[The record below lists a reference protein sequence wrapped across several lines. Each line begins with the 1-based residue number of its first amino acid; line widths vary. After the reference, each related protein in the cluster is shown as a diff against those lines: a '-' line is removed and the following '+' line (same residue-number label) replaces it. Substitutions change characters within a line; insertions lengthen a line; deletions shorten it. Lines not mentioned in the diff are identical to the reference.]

1 MTETES
7 VMRRFLSALQARRW
21 LVLGVLG
28 LIFIAGCVAVR
39 GLPVEAVPDISPRQV
54 LVSVVAP
61 GLATEEVERLI
72 TFPIEASMA
81 GIPEMTDLRS
91 VSRSGVS
98 VVYLQFADDTD
109 INLDRARV
117 QERLQQARDAISVPG
132 ISVNIGPLATGLG
145 EIMQLQIKGDGYSL
159 MDLNRLMTWTV
170 APQLKLVSGVVD
182 VNVNGGAEQTFQVAL
197 DQARLLALGVSVDD
211 VFRAVDSNNSASGG
225 GWIEHGEEQQIVVGR
240 GLIGSLKDFGAVPV
254 RTNANGSAIFLRDV
268 GRISMGPRTRL
279 GAVTRDGQGEI
290 VIGVVMM
297 RMGASS
303 DATLAAINTALPD
316 ICRSLPKGVTLE
328 PYYVRSTLTDST
340 IRTVKEN
347 LVVGA
352 LLVISVLIVV
362 IGDWR
367 ASLVIA
373 SVIPFAL
380 VCAMTGMRWFGISAN
395 LLSLGAID
403 FGMIVDSSLVVVESL
418 MTHRARD
425 QASGQKTPLATLAIA
440 SASEV
445 LRPVSFGIL
454 VIVMV
459 YLPILTLQAIEG
471 KMFRPMA
478 QTVIM
483 ALLASL
489 FYCIVGVPVLAALV
503 MKSVGRHNDTRL
515 VAVLRRGY
523 GPLLNWCEHRPR
535 ILFGTT
541 TVIFAFSIW
550 VGLHL
555 GGEFIPSLGEGALT
569 VTTTRLPSI
578 SLPQALKE
586 VSIQERILRRF
597 PEVTAVVSNTGTS
610 AIPTDPMGANET
622 DSFIFLKPPSQWTTA
637 RTQEG
642 LVTAMSRVL
651 SDELPEV
658 AQSWSQPVQ
667 MRMDDLLSGVR
678 TQIAV
683 SIYGDDLATL
693 ARLGDRVA
701 AVLKAIPGA
710 ADVAPQGKGSVAFI
724 HIDIDRRQAARLGVS
739 QQELLNVVEAVGGHI
754 GKPVTVG
761 DALISTQVRYDPAQ
775 VGTPDQIA
783 RLRIRRADGRG
794 AVLLSEV
801 AKVTVQDGPPR
812 IGRDNIRRRLI
823 VQANVRGRD
832 LSSFV
837 TEAQKAVSTKVS
849 LPAGYRMVWAGQFQ
863 NLRSAMARLEVV
875 VPIAL
880 TLIFALLVAAL
891 NSIRLAGLV
900 FINLPI
906 AATGGILALSLRGLP
921 FSVSAGIGFIALFGV
936 AVLNGVVLVTAISSL
951 RLTGKSAARAAF
963 EAAEERFR
971 PVMATALV
979 ASLGFIPMAVSTSA
993 GAEVERPLATVVIGG
1008 LISSTLLTLLVLPSL
1023 YARVMKNYV
1032 S

>member
-1 MTETES
+1 MQA
-7 VMRRFLSALQARRW
+7 FLSALQSRRW
-21 LVLGVLG
+21 FVLGVLSF
-28 LIFIAGCVAVR
+28 IFIAACLMVR
-39 GLPVEAVPDISPRQV
+39 GLSVEAVPDISPQQV

-72 TFPIEASMA
+72 TFPIETSMA
-81 GIPEMTDLRS
+81 GIPDMTDLRS

-98 VVYLQFADDTD
+98 VVYVQFADDTD
-109 INLDRARV
+109 INLDRTRV
-117 QERLQQARDAISVPG
+117 EERIQQAKSLISVPG
-132 ISVNIGPLATGLG
+132 VSVNIGPLATGLG

-159 MDLNRLMTWTV
+159 MDLNRLMTWV
-170 APQLKLVSGVVD
+170 VVPQLKLVPGVVD
-182 VNVNGGAEQTFQVAL
+182 VNVNGGAEQTFQVSL
-197 DQARLLALGVSVDD
+197 DQSRLLALGVSVDD
-211 VFRAVDSNNSASGG
+211 VFRAVDGNNSAAGG

-240 GLIGSLKDFGAVPV
+240 GLIGSLDDFGSIPV
-254 RTNANGSAIFLRDV
+254 RTNSNGSAIFLRDV
-268 GRISMGPRTRL
+268 GQISMGPRTRL

-290 VIGVVMM
+290 VIGIVMM

-303 DATLAAINTALPD
+303 DATLAAIQAALPG
-316 ICRSLPKGVTLE
+316 IRHALPKGVTLE

-340 IRTVKEN
+340 IATVKEN
-347 LVVGA
+347 LVLGA
-352 LLVISVLIVV
+352 VLVLGVLIVV
-362 IGDWR
+362 IGDCR

-380 VCAMTGMRWFGISAN
+380 VCAMTGMRAFGISAN

-403 FGMIVDSSLVVVESL
+403 FGMIVDSSLVVVENL

-425 QASGQKTPLATLAIA
+425 HAKGQNTPLTTLAVS
-440 SASEV
+440 SAAEV

-454 VIVMV
+454 VIIMV

-503 MKSVGRHNDTRL
+503 MKSTGQHDDTRL
-515 VAVLRRGY
+515 VAALRRVY
-523 GPLLNWCEHRPR
+523 APLLNWCENWPR
-535 ILFGTT
+535 TLFGMTA
-541 TVIFAFSIW
+541 TVFAFSVW
-550 VGLHL
+550 LGLHL

-569 VTTTRLPSI
+569 VTTTRLPGI
-578 SLPQALKE
+578 SLPEALKE
-586 VSIQERILRRF
+586 VSLQERILLRF
-597 PEVTAVVSNTGTS
+597 PEVTSVVSNTGTA
-610 AIPTDPMGANET
+610 AIPTDPMGVNET
-622 DSFIFLKPPSQWTTA
+622 DSFIFLKPPSQWTSA
-637 RTQEG
+637 HTQEE

-651 SDELPEV
+651 SDELPGV
-658 AQSWSQPVQ
+658 QQSWSQPVQ

-693 ARLGDRVA
+693 VRLGDRVA
-701 AVLKAIPGA
+701 SVLKAIPGA
-710 ADVAPQGKGSVAFI
+710 ADVAPQGAGSVAFI
-724 HIDIDRRQAARLGVS
+724 HIDIDRKQAARLGVS

-754 GKPVTVG
+754 GRPVTVNN
-761 DALISTQVRYDPAQ
+761 ALITTQIRYDPAQ
-775 VGTPDQIA
+775 AGTPDQIA

-801 AKVTVQDGPPR
+801 AKITVQDGPPR
-812 IGRDNIRRRLI
+812 ISRDAISRRLI

-837 TEAQKAVSTKVS
+837 AEAQKAVSAKIH
-849 LPAGYRMVWAGQFQ
+849 LPAGYRIVWAGQFQ
-863 NLRSAMARLEVV
+863 NLRSAMARLEIV

-880 TLIFALLVAAL
+880 VLIFALLVVAL
-891 NSIRLAGLV
+891 NSVWLAGLV

-906 AATGGILALSLRGLP
+906 AATGGILALALRGLP

-936 AVLNGVVLVTAISSL
+936 AVLNGVVLVTAINSL
-951 RLTGKSAARAAF
+951 RQAGSSAIRAAF

-979 ASLGFIPMAVSTSA
+979 ASLGFIPMAVSNSA

-1023 YARVMKNYV
+1023 YARVMKNRIL
-1032 S
+1032 

>member
-1 MTETES
+1 M
-7 VMRRFLSALQARRW
+7 
-21 LVLGVLG
+21 
-28 LIFIAGCVAVR
+28 
-39 GLPVEAVPDISPRQV
+39 
-54 LVSVVAP
+54 
-61 GLATEEVERLI
+61 
-72 TFPIEASMA
+72 
-81 GIPEMTDLRS
+81 
-91 VSRSGVS
+91 
-98 VVYLQFADDTD
+98 
-109 INLDRARV
+109 
-117 QERLQQARDAISVPG
+117 
-132 ISVNIGPLATGLG
+132 
-145 EIMQLQIKGDGYSL
+145 
-159 MDLNRLMTWTV
+159 
-170 APQLKLVSGVVD
+170 
-182 VNVNGGAEQTFQVAL
+182 
-197 DQARLLALGVSVDD
+197 
-211 VFRAVDSNNSASGG
+211 
-225 GWIEHGEEQQIVVGR
+225 
-240 GLIGSLKDFGAVPV
+240 
-254 RTNANGSAIFLRDV
+254 
-268 GRISMGPRTRL
+268 
-279 GAVTRDGQGEI
+279 
-290 VIGVVMM
+290 
-297 RMGASS
+297 
-303 DATLAAINTALPD
+303 
-316 ICRSLPKGVTLE
+316 
-328 PYYVRSTLTDST
+328 
-340 IRTVKEN
+340 
-347 LVVGA
+347 
-352 LLVISVLIVV
+352 
-362 IGDWR
+362 
-367 ASLVIA
+367 
-373 SVIPFAL
+373 
-380 VCAMTGMRWFGISAN
+380 
-395 LLSLGAID
+395 
-403 FGMIVDSSLVVVESL
+403 
-418 MTHRARD
+418 
-425 QASGQKTPLATLAIA
+425 
-440 SASEV
+440 
-445 LRPVSFGIL
+445 
-454 VIVMV
+454 
-459 YLPILTLQAIEG
+459 
-471 KMFRPMA
+471 
-478 QTVIM
+478 
-483 ALLASL
+483 
-489 FYCIVGVPVLAALV
+489 
-503 MKSVGRHNDTRL
+503 
-515 VAVLRRGY
+515 
-523 GPLLNWCEHRPR
+523 
-535 ILFGTT
+535 
-541 TVIFAFSIW
+541 
-550 VGLHL
+550 
-555 GGEFIPSLGEGALT
+555 
-569 VTTTRLPSI
+569 
-578 SLPQALKE
+578 
-586 VSIQERILRRF
+586 RRF

>member
-1 MTETES
+1 MQA
-7 VMRRFLSALQARRW
+7 FLSALQSRRW
-21 LVLGVLG
+21 FVLGVLSF
-28 LIFIAGCVAVR
+28 IFIAACLMVR
-39 GLPVEAVPDISPRQV
+39 GLPVEAVPDISPQQV

-72 TFPIEASMA
+72 TFPIETSMA
-81 GIPEMTDLRS
+81 GIPDMTDLRS

-98 VVYLQFADDTD
+98 VVYVQFADDTD
-109 INLDRARV
+109 INLDRTRV
-117 QERLQQARDAISVPG
+117 EERIQQAKSLISVPG
-132 ISVNIGPLATGLG
+132 VSVNIGPLATGLG

-159 MDLNRLMTWTV
+159 MDLNRLMTWV
-170 APQLKLVSGVVD
+170 VVPQLKLVPGVVD
-182 VNVNGGAEQTFQVAL
+182 VNVNGGAEQTFQVSL
-197 DQARLLALGVSVDD
+197 DQSRLLALGVSVDD
-211 VFRAVDSNNSASGG
+211 VFRAVDGNNSAAGG

-240 GLIGSLKDFGAVPV
+240 GLIGSLDDFGSIPV
-254 RTNANGSAIFLRDV
+254 RTNSNGSAIFLRDV
-268 GRISMGPRTRL
+268 GQISMGPRTRL

-303 DATLAAINTALPD
+303 DATLAAIQAALPG
-316 ICRSLPKGVTLE
+316 IRHALPKGVTLE

-340 IRTVKEN
+340 IATVKEN
-347 LVVGA
+347 LVLGA
-352 LLVISVLIVV
+352 VLVLGVLIVV

-380 VCAMTGMRWFGISAN
+380 VCAMTGMRAFGISAN

-403 FGMIVDSSLVVVESL
+403 FGMIVDSSLVVVENL

-425 QASGQKTPLATLAIA
+425 HAKGQNTPLTTLAVF
-440 SASEV
+440 SAGEV

-454 VIVMV
+454 VIIMV

-503 MKSVGRHNDTRL
+503 MKSTGQHDDTRL
-515 VAVLRRGY
+515 VAALRRVY
-523 GPLLNWCEHRPR
+523 APLLSWCENWPR
-535 ILFGTT
+535 TLFGMTA
-541 TVIFAFSIW
+541 TVFAFSVW
-550 VGLHL
+550 LGLHL

-569 VTTTRLPSI
+569 VTTTRLPGI
-578 SLPQALKE
+578 SLPEALKE
-586 VSIQERILRRF
+586 VSLQERILLRF
-597 PEVTAVVSNTGTS
+597 PEVTSVVSNTGTA
-610 AIPTDPMGANET
+610 AIPTDPMGVNET
-622 DSFIFLKPPSQWTTA
+622 DSFIFLKPPSQWTSA
-637 RTQEG
+637 HTQEE

-651 SDELPEV
+651 SDELPGV
-658 AQSWSQPVQ
+658 QQSWSQPVQ

-693 ARLGDRVA
+693 VRLGDRVA
-701 AVLKAIPGA
+701 SVLKAIPGA
-710 ADVAPQGKGSVAFI
+710 ADVAPQGAGSVAFI
-724 HIDIDRRQAARLGVS
+724 HIDIDRKQAARLGVS

-754 GKPVTVG
+754 GRPVTVNN
-761 DALISTQVRYDPAQ
+761 ALITTQIRYDPAQ
-775 VGTPDQIA
+775 AGTPDQIA

-801 AKVTVQDGPPR
+801 AKITVQDGPPR
-812 IGRDNIRRRLI
+812 ISRDAISRRLI

-837 TEAQKAVSTKVS
+837 VEAQKAVSAKIH
-849 LPAGYRMVWAGQFQ
+849 LPAGYRIVWAGQFQ
-863 NLRSAMARLEVV
+863 NLRSAMARLEIV

-880 TLIFALLVAAL
+880 VLIFALLVVAL
-891 NSIRLAGLV
+891 NSVWLAGLV

-906 AATGGILALSLRGLP
+906 AATGGILALALRGLP

-936 AVLNGVVLVTAISSL
+936 AVLNGVVLVTAINSL
-951 RLTGKSAARAAF
+951 RQAGSSAIRAAF

-979 ASLGFIPMAVSTSA
+979 ASLGFIPMAVSNSA

-1023 YARVMKNYV
+1023 YARVMKNRIL
-1032 S
+1032 

>member
-1 MTETES
+1 
-7 VMRRFLSALQARRW
+7 MRAFLSALQARRW
-21 LVLGVLG
+21 LVLSVLG
-28 LIFIAGCVAVR
+28 LIFIAACLMVR
-39 GLPVEAVPDISPRQV
+39 SLPVEAVPDISPRQV

-72 TFPIEASMA
+72 TFPIETSMA
-81 GIPEMTDLRS
+81 GTPDMTDLRS

-98 VVYLQFADDTD
+98 VVYVQFADDTD
-109 INLDRARV
+109 INLDRTRV
-117 QERLQQARDAISVPG
+117 EERIQQARTLISVPG
-132 ISVNIGPLATGLG
+132 VSVNIGPLTTGLG
-145 EIMQLQIKGDGYSL
+145 EIMQLQIKGNGYSL

-170 APQLKLVSGVVD
+170 APQMKLVPGVVD
-182 VNVNGGAEQTFQVAL
+182 VNVNGGAEETFQVAL
-197 DQARLLALGVSVDD
+197 DQARLLALGVSVDN
-211 VFRAVDSNNSASGG
+211 VFQAVDGNNSASGG
-225 GWIEHGEEQQIVVGR
+225 GWIEHDEEQQIVVGR
-240 GLIGSLKDFGAVPV
+240 GLIGSLDDFGSIPV

-297 RMGASS
+297 QMGASS
-303 DATLAAINTALPD
+303 DATLAAINAALPG
-316 ICRSLPKGVTLE
+316 IRQSLPKGVTLD

-340 IRTVKEN
+340 IATVKEN
-347 LVVGA
+347 LIIGA
-352 LLVISVLIVV
+352 TLVIGVLIVV

-380 VCAMTGMRWFGISAN
+380 VCAMTGMRAFGISAN

-403 FGMIVDSSLVVVESL
+403 FGMIVDSSLVVVENL

-425 QASGQKTPLATLAIA
+425 RATGQSTPLFTLAVS
-440 SASEV
+440 SAAEV

-454 VIVMV
+454 VIIMV
-459 YLPILTLQAIEG
+459 YLPILTLQGIEG

-489 FYCIVGVPVLAALV
+489 FYCVVGMPVIAALV
-503 MKSVGRHNDTRL
+503 MKSNGRHNDTRL
-515 VAVLRRGY
+515 VAALRRVY
-523 GPLLNWCEHRPR
+523 GPMLAWCETRPR

-541 TVIFAFSIW
+541 IAIFSVSVWI
-550 VGLHL
+550 GLHL

-569 VTTTRLPSI
+569 VTTTRLPGI
-578 SLPQALKE
+578 SLSEAVKE
-586 VSIQERILRRF
+586 VSLQERILRRF
-597 PEVTAVVSNTGTS
+597 PEVTSVVSNTGTS
-610 AIPTDPMGANET
+610 AIPTDPMGVNET

-642 LVTAMSRVL
+642 LVTAMSRVM
-651 SDELPEV
+651 SDELPG
-658 AQSWSQPVQ
+658 AQQSWSQPVQ

-693 ARLGDRVA
+693 TRLGDRVA
-701 AVLKAIPGA
+701 GIMKAIPGA
-710 ADVAPQGKGSVAFI
+710 ADVAPQGAGSISFI

-754 GKPVTVG
+754 GRPVTVNN
-761 DALISTQVRYDPAQ
+761 ALISTQIRYDPAQ
-775 VGTPDQIA
+775 AGTRDQIA

-812 IGRDNIRRRLI
+812 ISRDAIRRRLI

-837 TEAQKAVSTKVS
+837 TEAQRAVSKKVN

-863 NLRSAMARLEVV
+863 NLRSAMARLELV
-875 VPIAL
+875 VPVAL
-880 TLIFALLVAAL
+880 ILIFALLILAL
-891 NSIRLAGLV
+891 NSVWLAGLV

-906 AATGGILALSLRGLP
+906 AATGGILALCLRGLP

-936 AVLNGVVLVTAISSL
+936 AVLNGVVLVTAIQSL
-951 RLTGKSAARAAF
+951 RLAGRSAAQAAF

-1023 YARVMKNYV
+1023 YARIMKNRE